1 MSRGMTAG
9 VLLLTMSA
17 GWTFSAELRQEEH
30 FDFSMCKFGKIDY
43 PAFAKG
49 LTSGSFDRI
58 TASLFDAPADPG
70 RSRCDGTYE
79 IVGGAYHD
87 QGTCVRIDA
96 DGDRLLMQYQT
107 GADLSGRWTTLE
119 GSGKYK
125 AVSIEGVY
133 SPVGNVPGV
142 MPGGFK
148 TCNRYTGISRMN

>member
-58 TASLFDAPADPG
+58 TAYRHFQDELIRRRYGSTASPPAV
-70 RSRCDGTYE
+70 T
-79 IVGGAYHD
+79 
-87 QGTCVRIDA
+87 
-96 DGDRLLMQYQT
+96 
-107 GADLSGRWTTLE
+107 LSNAL
-119 GSGKYK
+119 K
-125 AVSIEGVY
+125 
-133 SPVGNVPGV
+133 
-142 MPGGFK
+142 
-148 TCNRYTGISRMN
+148 